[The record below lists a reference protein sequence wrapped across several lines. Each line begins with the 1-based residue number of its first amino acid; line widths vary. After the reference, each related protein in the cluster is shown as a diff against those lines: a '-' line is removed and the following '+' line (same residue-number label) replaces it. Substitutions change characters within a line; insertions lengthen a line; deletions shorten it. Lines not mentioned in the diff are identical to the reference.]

1 MTLEQGTYVQK
12 AETVIKK
19 LKSEKDQRGKEIG
32 LITTTQIRN
41 LLAMTADIYNEVR
54 LLQGDKL
61 TEDICGRIQYL
72 KIRFLYE
79 AGRDPKKMKRFV
91 EGAEIIK
98 CLDEIGSDKGR
109 YILFSRYMEAL
120 VAYHKF
126 YGGKDQ

>member
-19 LKSEKDQRGKEIG
+19 PKSEKDQRGKEIG

-72 KIRFLYE
+72 NLSPFMNYKQVCTTTTGCTLNCNTWRHYDCRITITEISHLCCS
-79 AGRDPKKMKRFV
+79 
-91 EGAEIIK
+91 EGN
-98 CLDEIGSDKGR
+98 G
-109 YILFSRYMEAL
+109 
-120 VAYHKF
+120 
-126 YGGKDQ
+126 